1 MNAPEKA
8 TEIKAAVAAFF
19 AFLTAL
25 WGWTGWAIIIWLGCI
40 VVDYAAG
47 SFAAKKE
54 KNWSSAIA
62 REGLWHKLGEIFAVL
77 VAALADIALKVLIA
91 GAGIT
96 MPFDIGPA
104 LTPIVLMWYTLTE
117 IGSIIENCGKLGAPV
132 PRWFKQSVEK
142 YKDQIDNSR
151 NTESKPAPEQEPVLV
166 EADTVE

>member
-8 TEIKAAVAAFF
+8 TEIKAAVTAVI

-117 IGSIIENCGKLGAPV
+117 LGSIIENCGKLGAPV
-132 PRWFKQSVEK
+132 PKWFKQSVEK
-142 YKDQIDNSR
+142 YKNQIDNSKS
-151 NTESKPAPEQEPVLV
+151 TEVNSDTQQEIG
-166 EADTVE
+166 EAEND